1 MTANESSKWLLM
13 TTPLDGPVVPEV
25 NMMQAVVVAS
35 MARGRS
41 APSPLAISS
50 SESTTPGSARRASSR
65 SPPATMK
72 VPRPGQRSAMR
83 ATTGTNSASSTIAVT
98 RALVTMWVRMSPR

>member
-1 MTANESSKWLLM
+1 M

-25 NMMQAVVVAS
+25 NMMQAVSVA
-35 MARGRS
+35 ATGRGRS
-41 APSPLAISS
+41 APSPEATSS
-50 SESTTPGSARRASSR
+50 SESTEPGSARRASSM
-65 SPPATMK
+65 SPPATMN
-72 VPRPGQRSAMR
+72 VPRPGQRSAMP